1 MFLTLLRRELLANLI
16 TFRFFT
22 ATLICLVL
30 VISNSVV
37 LIRDY
42 ERRLADYNTAVQ
54 THRSQAIEAQVY
66 SYLRL
71 HVDRP
76 PNPMSIFNQGMDK
89 RLGNT
94 IRVDHSF
101 VPCLWDAQLHGSE
114 NSLLDRFSSIDLTFI
129 FQVVLSL
136 LALLFAYDAITGE
149 RERGVLRLTLANP
162 VSRSLILLSKYIS
175 AMVCL
180 MVPLIISLLLAQ
192 ILFVL
197 SGKIALSNDDWLRIG
212 GILLTSV
219 VYLSAFYLTG
229 LMISAASRR
238 SATALML
245 SMFAWV
251 FLVLVYPNLSVFLAN
266 RFWRTEA
273 KLESG
278 YEEIKQI
285 WEGYEREREDFLR
298 NDLVEGEA
306 WPPPMSMSN
315 SQGWHS
321 ESDSTTLLHYR
332 SETQNVRKLYGDSEN
347 MIPHMKA
354 YYQFTVL
361 LRIRTAEKAW
371 LARQRVLK
379 QTFLRKAEVT
389 KNMMRLSPAVMYD
402 LATAAWASTDL
413 REMEHFIAQV
423 QQHRHTLIAYFRNKD
438 AFSSR
443 HWFASD
449 KGKVSWDDLPQ
460 FSYYRADVWTSA
472 RHALLDLAVLLVI
485 NVALFMMTFVVFMRQ
500 EV

>member
-1 MFLTLLRRELLANLI
+1 M
-16 TFRFFT
+16 TFRFFV
-22 ATLICLVL
+22 ATFICLLL
-30 VISNSVV
+30 VVSNSIV
-37 LIRDY
+37 LIKDY
-42 ERRLADYNTAVQ
+42 ERRLAHYNTAVQ
-54 THRSQAIEAQVY
+54 THRNQAIEAPVY
-66 SYLRL
+66 SCFRL
-71 HVDRP
+71 YVDRP

-94 IRVDHSF
+94 IRVDYSF

-114 NSLLDRFSSIDLTFI
+114 NSFLDRFSSIDLTFI

-149 RERGVLRLTLANP
+149 RESGVLRLTMANP
-162 VSRSLILLSKYIS
+162 VSRSLILLAKYIS

-212 GILLTSV
+212 GILLTSI

-229 LMISAASRR
+229 LLISAASRR

-251 FLVLVYPNLSVFLAN
+251 FLVLVYPNLSVFIVN

-273 KLESG
+273 ELKSG

-285 WEGYEREREDFLR
+285 WEGYEQEREDFLR

-306 WPPPMSMSN
+306 WPPPMRIDNFADSP
-315 SQGWHS
+315 G

-332 SETQNVRKLYGDSEN
+332 SEEFNLRKLYGNSEN

-354 YYQFTVL
+354 YYQFTVP

-371 LARQRVLK
+371 LARQRALK
-379 QTFLRKAEVT
+379 QISLRKAEMA
-389 KNMMRLSPAVMYD
+389 KNIMRFSPAVMYD

-413 REMEHFIAQV
+413 REMEHFITQV
-423 QQHRHTLIAYFRNKD
+423 QQHRHTLIAYFRDKD

-460 FSYYRADVWTSA
+460 FSYYRADVWISA
-472 RHALLDLAVLLVI
+472 RHALSDLAVLLVI
-485 NVALFMMTFVVFMRQ
+485 NVVLFMMTFMIFMRQ